1 MPNQLANSKRR
12 QSLAESTVVLDALVE
27 IARTEKTTVSD
38 LIRHAVRET
47 VRQHASN
54 PALAR
59 RMRRI
64 AEQLAPSVPPSFR
77 SAAQVARFKRAQREH
92 DQLMLE
98 LGLTKPKDVQTK
110 NSLTKSRQTI
120 RILNFATAHA

>member
-1 MPNQLANSKRR
+1 MPNQLSLSKRR
-12 QSLAESTVVLDALVE
+12 QSLAESSVVLGALAE

-38 LIRHAVRET
+38 LIRNAMRET
-47 VRQHASN
+47 VRQHTSE
-54 PALAR
+54 PALAQ
-59 RMRRI
+59 RMRSL

-92 DQLMLE
+92 DQLLIE
-98 LGLTKPKDVQTK
+98 LRLTKPENVQTK
-110 NSLTKSRQTI
+110 NSLSKSRRTV